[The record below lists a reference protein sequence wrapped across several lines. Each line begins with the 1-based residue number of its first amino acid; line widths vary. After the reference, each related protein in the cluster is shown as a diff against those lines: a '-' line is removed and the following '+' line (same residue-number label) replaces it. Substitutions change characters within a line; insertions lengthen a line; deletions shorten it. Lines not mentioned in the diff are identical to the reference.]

1 VNLLFHDIDP
11 NGQDSRKL
19 TLALDLANRI
29 IEHSNDSILI
39 SLAEPIDQPGP
50 RVIDANEIFSK

>member
-1 VNLLFHDIDP
+1 MNLLFHNIDLHD
-11 NGQDSRKL
+11 QDGHKL
-19 TLALDLANRI
+19 ALALDLANRI

-50 RVIDANEIFSK
+50 RVV

>member
-1 VNLLFHDIDP
+1 VNLLFHNIDLHD
-11 NGQDSRKL
+11 QDGHKL
-19 TLALDLANRI
+19 ALALDLANRI